1 MPRSSPFFI
10 DLRPEQARA
19 LEAQAR
25 RYTSPYRDVVRAKI
39 VLLAAQG
46 LSNDQIA
53 GRLDLPRQV
62 VSKWRKR
69 FFEEG
74 VGGLQDRPRGGR
86 PAAFSPSRGGGGE
99 GAGV

>member
-1 MPRSSPFFI
+1 VPRASPFI
-10 DLRPEQARA
+10 IHLRPEQAQA
-19 LEAQAR
+19 LEARAR
-25 RYTSPYRDVVRAKI
+25 KYTSSYRDVVRAKI

-74 VGGLQDRPRGGR
+74 FGGLQDRPRGGR
-86 PAAFSPSRGGGGE
+86 PAGFSPSRGGGGE
-99 GAGV
+99 GLGV